1 MPAYSKSLKA
11 DIAKRIDEGK
21 LKVSGNFAK
30 RANSSKRMYALGR
43 LEARR
48 MNKTE
53 LAYSQYLDALKA
65 AGSVL
70 WWEFEGVKLRL
81 ADNTY
86 YTPDFFLMLSNG
98 ELQVHE
104 TKGFM
109 MDDANVK
116 LKVAAEKFPWPF
128 FLVKKAKEGTWGISK
143 IGNKSEKRPSI
154 N

>member
-1 MPAYSKSLKA
+1 MAIYSNEFRKEME
-11 DIAKRIDEGK
+11 KR
-21 LKVSGNFAK
+21 
-30 RANSSKRMYALGR
+30 SSTKKKNNILQELQALGR
-43 LEARR
+43 LKERQ

-53 LAYSQYLDALKA
+53 LAYSQYLDALKHT
-65 AGSVL
+65 GEVL

-81 ADNTY
+81 ADNTF

-116 LKVAAEKFPWPF
+116 LKVAADKFPWPF
-128 FLVKKAKEGTWGISK
+128 FLVKKAKSGWNISK
-143 IGNKSEKRPSI
+143 VGNK
-154 N
+154 